1 MKKILTSEEFK
12 AEAEALMLSTQATII
27 IFSGFI
33 KSSAVHW
40 LKDHV
45 KDSVEVTLVGR
56 FSASDL
62 IKGASDLEVYKI
74 CKEQGWKVGILNN
87 LHSKVFIFDNEHLM
101 LGSANL
107 TMRGLSLEG
116 YGNIE
121 LGTKL
126 APSEEDLKRIESMQ
140 EDIVW
145 IDDDLYEAIQ
155 KEIDSFDIEE
165 NEQDTFSWSR
175 DLTNKLQ
182 PSDPQ
187 LWVKDLFHTDPST
200 FIHSIEKWQSDLEDL
215 YGDSIPDGL
224 MIEFNSADFAHKKP
238 PEDQDTIHDINL
250 LNLSSTEILDVMPQG
265 SIPGV
270 RSVLISFSD
279 PESESMAEFEKHEA
293 LLPNLFQQT
302 KIFKWLLNLL
312 IKNQDH
318 THKNFGWVTAHLHN
332 ALMDDPAPSRGG
344 VKFFVDNLFKWV
356 EAFGGDLIHTTHY
369 EITTGLDLV
378 DKKRST

>member
-1 MKKILTSEEFK
+1 MRKILTSEEFK
-12 AEAEALMLSTQATII
+12 AEAEALMLSTQATIT

-74 CKEQGWKVGILNN
+74 CKEQSWKVGILNN
-87 LHSKVFIFDNEHLM
+87 LHSKVFIFDYEHLM

-126 APSEEDLKRIESMQ
+126 VPSDEDLKRIKGMQ

-145 IDDDLYEAIQ
+145 IDDDLYEAMQ

-175 DLTNKLQ
+175 DLINKLQ

-187 LWVKDLFHTDPST
+187 LWVKDLFHTDPIT
-200 FIHSIEKWQSDLEDL
+200 FIYSIEKWTSDLEDL
-215 YGDSIPDGL
+215 YGYSDSIPAG
-224 MIEFNSADFAHKKP
+224 EEYNSADFAHKKP
-238 PEDQDTIHDINL
+238 LEDQDTIHDINL

-270 RSVLISFSD
+270 RVSHINFSD
-279 PESESMAEFEKHEA
+279 PVSESMAEFEKHEA

-369 EITTGLDLV
+369 EKTTGLDIV
-378 DKKRST
+378 DKDR